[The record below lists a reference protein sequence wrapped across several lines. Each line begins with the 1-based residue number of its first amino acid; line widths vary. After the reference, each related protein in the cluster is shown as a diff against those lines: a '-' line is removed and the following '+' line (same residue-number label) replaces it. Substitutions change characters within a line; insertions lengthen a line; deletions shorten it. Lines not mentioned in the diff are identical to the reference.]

1 MYAILQYVLKL
12 YVPEHDKQVPKV
24 NAILELNHGTDEH
37 EYAKLEKCSALN
49 EDIKKITV

>member
-1 MYAILQYVLKL
+1 MYLSYMYQSMISRYQ
-12 YVPEHDKQVPKV
+12 KV